1 MRRKIKKVAR
11 PKNARSRTAVRLPLI
26 LRGLLATLTL
36 PTLIS
41 GCAHREAAPPSQEG
55 LASSPK
61 KIIFHARKSP
71 AAPRDVGAFDVDR
84 ADLNALPPA
93 DYLIVEEI
101 VSRRAKIAEIERLE
115 RERNPAPVENDAKAR
130 RKARIIER
138 LRRDRL
144 GASKLAKGNRF
155 PINEKLRFAEAVQ
168 KSASPPGRSVPVSMP
183 NRSWVAA
190 KGGRDAIWNQVR
202 NNLMLA
208 SVEHERVDAQIEEF
222 RRHPGRVTYLAQRA
236 QPYLPHIVGEL
247 GRRGLPADL
256 VLVPMV
262 ESGFEPTALS
272 PKAAAGIWQIIPS
285 TGVEHG
291 LVVSESYDGR
301 YDVHESTKAAL
312 SYLRHLSTLFRGDWL
327 LALAAYNCGEGAVQR
342 AIAANLKA
350 GKGTSFWELELP
362 AETRAYVPK
371 IVALA
376 RLFADPT
383 AAALPVRRGGGS
395 PYSVV
400 ELAPGTRLVDAV
412 AAAGMSPDEFF
423 RMNPAFKPDVDPP
436 QRNYS
441 ILLPEQN
448 AKTLAANLP
457 GAKFLGTQT
466 IVVQKGDTLAK
477 IAKRAGVSKLKLAQW
492 NGLAPDTALTPGQE
506 LLVNPA

>member
-11 PKNARSRTAVRLPLI
+11 PTNACASTAVRLPRI
-26 LRGLLATLTL
+26 LRGLLATLTF

-41 GCAHREAAPPSQEG
+41 GCAHQEAAPPVREG
-55 LASSPK
+55 LAASPK
-61 KIIFHARKSP
+61 KIIFHARRDP
-71 AAPRDVGAFDVDR
+71 AAPRDVGAFDAGQTDVT
-84 ADLNALPPA
+84 ALPPA

-101 VSRRAKIAEIERLE
+101 VSRRAKVAELERLE
-115 RERNPAPVENDAKAR
+115 RERNPAPAEDDAKAR

-138 LRRDRL
+138 LRKDRL
-144 GASKLAKGNRF
+144 GGGKLAKHNRY
-155 PINEKLRFAEAVQ
+155 PIHEKLRLADSGQ
-168 KSASPPGRSVPVSMP
+168 KVPVTRSAAVSAP

-190 KGGRDAIWNQVR
+190 KGSRDALWHQVR
-202 NNLMLA
+202 NNLLLA

-256 VLVPMV
+256 VLIPMV

-285 TGVEHG
+285 TGIEHG

-312 SYLRHLSTLFRGDWL
+312 SYLRHLSALFRGDWL

-342 AIAANLKA
+342 AIAANVKA
-350 GKGTSFWELELP
+350 GKGTSFWELDLP
-362 AETRAYVPK
+362 AETEAYVPK

-376 RLFADPT
+376 RLFSDPG
-383 AAALPVRRGGGS
+383 AAALPVRRGGGN

-400 ELAPGTRLVDAV
+400 ELAPGVRLVDAV
-412 AAAGMSPDEFF
+412 AAAGMNPDEFF
-423 RMNPAFKPDVDPP
+423 RLNPAFKPDVDPP

-448 AKTLAANLP
+448 ARTLAANLP
-457 GAKFLGTQT
+457 GAKSLGTQT

-477 IAKRAGVSKLKLAQW
+477 IARRAGVSKLKLAQW
-492 NGLAPDTALTPGQE
+492 NGLTPDTALTPGQE
-506 LLVNPA
+506 LLVYPA

>member
-1 MRRKIKKVAR
+1 MAR
-11 PKNARSRTAVRLPLI
+11 QTKACFRTAVRLPFT

-36 PTLIS
+36 PAMIS
-41 GCAHREAAPPSQEG
+41 GCAHRDAVSPVQEG

-61 KIIFHARKSP
+61 KIIFHARRDSTV
-71 AAPRDVGAFDVDR
+71 PRDVGAFDGGRD
-84 ADLNALPPA
+84 DLAALPPA

-101 VSRRAKIAEIERLE
+101 VSRRAKIAEMERLE
-115 RERNPAPVENDAKAR
+115 RERMPAPAEDDAKAR
-130 RKARIIER
+130 RKARIIEK
-138 LRRDRL
+138 LRRDRF
-144 GASKLAKGNRF
+144 GGSKFAKNNRF
-155 PINEKLRFAEAVQ
+155 PIHEKLRLADAGHKVRMPAV
-168 KSASPPGRSVPVSMP
+168 RSTPVGMS
-183 NRSWVAA
+183 NHAWAAA
-190 KGGRDAIWNQVR
+190 KGGRDAIWHQVR
-202 NNLMLA
+202 SNLMLA

-285 TGVEHG
+285 TGIENG

-301 YDVHESTKAAL
+301 YDVRESTKAAL
-312 SYLRHLSTLFRGDWL
+312 GYLRHLHSLFGGDWL

-342 AIAANLKA
+342 AIAANAKA
-350 GKGTSFWELELP
+350 GKGTSFWELDLP
-362 AETRAYVPK
+362 AETEAYVPK

-376 RLFADPT
+376 RLFADPE
-383 AAALPVRRGGGS
+383 AAALPARRGAANPFS
-395 PYSVV
+395 IV
-400 ELAPGTRLVDAV
+400 ELAPGIRLVDAV
-412 AAAGMSPDEFF
+412 AAAGMTPDEFF
-423 RMNPAFKPDVDPP
+423 RLNPAFKPDVDPP
-436 QRNYS
+436 DRNYS

-448 AKTLAANLP
+448 ARALAANLP

-477 IAKRAGVSKLKLAQW
+477 IARRAGVSKLKLAQW
-492 NGLAPDTALTPGQE
+492 NGLTPDTALTPGQE
-506 LLVNPA
+506 LLVYPA